1 MADVTVLGFWDG
13 TQGYMSAHNLGGG
26 LVVNVWDITHF
37 NEVSS
42 TISLPTTLS
51 KVLFADGWVESTAP
65 GDVSGSHRRVT
76 AYDVCAGGPYVA
88 FSCADVTVGTGTAA
102 DGSAEFHAIAFG
114 Y

>member
-1 MADVTVLGFWDG
+1 MADVTVIGFGDG
-13 TQGYMSAHNLGGG
+13 TQGRMSSHSIGGG

-37 NEVSS
+37 NEISS
-42 TISLPTTLS
+42 TMSLPTTLT

-76 AYDVCAGGPYVA
+76 AYDICTGGPYVA

-102 DGSAEFHAIAFG
+102 DGSAEFHAIALG
-114 Y
+114 W